1 MYNYIYLSIYM
12 HESLYIGIIFVIAKA
27 SPSLLLLF
35 CHYHYNH
42 HYIYGFQYTK
52 YFSLLFILPLILIL
66 N

>member
-1 MYNYIYLSIYM
+1 MYNHIYLSIYM

-52 YFSLLFILPLILIL
+52 YFSL
-66 N
+66 